1 MPNGTDRFFSRSA
14 LPVQPHARP
23 APPLPQNE
31 QTYDPIKAFGQP
43 PTTHHHRSHVTL
55 DKIGGLDAPHRRQDR
70 SPNPARS
77 RRRHRLRATPGH
89 LAAYAGLAPVTRRS
103 GTSMR
108 GERPPRGDNKQ
119 LERALLLTTIAAL
132 ADPAGRAHYD
142 CKRAEARNTTLPS
155 SASRH
160 RVDVLLVMLRDKALP
175 VQARERSN
183 VHKDVGFNRDSRTD
197 RQCRASGDRTSNEVS
212 SR

>member
-1 MPNGTDRFFSRSA
+1 VPNGTGRFFSRSA

-23 APPLPQNE
+23 APPLPQKRADLRPH
-31 QTYDPIKAFGQP
+31 QGLRPTTYDTPSPQP
-43 PTTHHHRSHVTL
+43 RDSEQDRRS
-55 DKIGGLDAPHRRQDR
+55 RRPASAQDR

-119 LERALLLTTIAAL
+119 LERALFLTTIAAL

-175 VQARERSN
+175 VQPVSAPTST
-183 VHKDVGFNRDSRTD
+183 RTWVP
-197 RQCRASGDRTSNEVS
+197 S
-212 SR
+212 